1 MNKTELKNKENEFVG
16 GTDTANATAPTE
28 VPDGFTAMNPPAA
41 NPPATADPAA
51 DIISVEATERVK
63 VLDGLVKDL
72 TKNFVKIG
80 FELFEIQRKKLYK
93 ELGFKTFEDFTKGQY
108 GFSRSSAYNFIN
120 VCTKY
125 SIHDDDGYPT
135 KLLKKEYAKFSSSQ
149 LVAMLRLNDEA
160 IAQVD
165 PAATIKEIKQIGKAQ
180 TDEAAPDG
188 SETED
193 AASDAAEE
201 SKKEK
206 SAKKNTRD
214 TNIPVMRLVMG
225 TGLTWDSTMTEKVKK
240 ACQHYLLDERR
251 ELDGK
256 QYKLEVSIIWPDE
269 SAM

>member
-1 MNKTELKNKENEFVG
+1 MDKKELQKKENEFVG
-16 GTDTANATAPTE
+16 GTDTATATTNTE
-28 VPDGFTAMNPPAA
+28 IPEGFTAMNPPAVK
-41 NPPATADPAA
+41 DPAA
-51 DIISVEATERVK
+51 DIVSTEATERVK
-63 VLDGLVKDL
+63 LLDGLVKDL

-80 FELFEIQRKKLYK
+80 FELYEIQRKKLYK

-120 VCTKY
+120 VCVKY
-125 SIHDDDGYPT
+125 SIHDDDGFPT

-165 PAATIKEIKQIGKAQ
+165 PAATIKEIRQIGKNQ
-180 TDEAAPDG
+180 NEESVPDDPDVR
-188 SETED
+188 ELM
-193 AASDAAEE
+193 AEE
-201 SKKEK
+201 EQEKKEK
-206 SAKKNTRD
+206 KEKKNTRD

-240 ACQHYLLDERR
+240 ACQHYLVDERR

>member
-1 MNKTELKNKENEFVG
+1 MTSKDLKAKENEFVG
-16 GTDTANATAPTE
+16 GTDTATATTNTD
-28 VPDGFTAMNPPAA
+28 VPEGFTAMNPPAVK
-41 NPPATADPAA
+41 DPAA
-51 DIISVEATERVK
+51 DIVSTEAIERVK
-63 VLDGLVKDL
+63 LLDGLVKDL
-72 TKNFVKIG
+72 TKNFIKIG
-80 FELFEIQRKKLYK
+80 FELYEIQRKKLYK

-149 LVAMLRLNDEA
+149 LVAMLRLNEEA

-165 PAATIKEIKQIGKAQ
+165 PAATIKEIKQIGKNQ
-180 TDEAAPDG
+180 TTEAVPDD
-188 SETED
+188 SE
-193 AASDAAEE
+193 AEE
-201 SKKEK
+201 PAEEEKKEK
-206 SAKKNTRD
+206 KEKKNTRD

-240 ACQHYLLDERR
+240 ACQHYLIDERR